1 MQRSVSSFV
10 DRDAETSTMEMVA
23 LTKVESQ
30 QKSLSDPVTENDTEA
45 IRALIYTTCYNV
57 LDG

>member
-1 MQRSVSSFV
+1 
-10 DRDAETSTMEMVA
+10 MEMVA

-30 QKSLSDPVTENDTEA
+30 QKSLSDPVTENGTEA